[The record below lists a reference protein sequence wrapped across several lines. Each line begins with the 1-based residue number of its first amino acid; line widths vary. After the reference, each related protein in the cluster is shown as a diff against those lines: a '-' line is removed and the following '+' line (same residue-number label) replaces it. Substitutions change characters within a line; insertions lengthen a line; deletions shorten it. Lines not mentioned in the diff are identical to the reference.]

1 MTPQLWKEWQEHW
14 RRMEALTMKRGWEV
28 TSLAIA
34 PPASE
39 ATVAALEAKHG
50 LTVPP
55 QLRELL
61 TKYAASVRF
70 GWGIPSEMEPLER
83 VPNSGGL
90 RDAVW
95 DLAHIDQY
103 AIDNFLGWRK
113 QLADTDISEEPNSP
127 EMWEHQFPFADL
139 MNGDMLTIDVSVP
152 EGPHPVRYFSHDLEG
167 LHGRAIAPDFIT
179 FVTEYA
185 RLGCAGGTHDDWF
198 DFVEKLGDD
207 RQYLSAGSPTAKQWL
222 AWLAK
227 DPDAVDPDEPPKV
240 IMAKTA
246 ADHAL
251 LEAAKA
257 NALEGVAAAL
267 DAGARID
274 CVEEGNR
281 NDEFVTAVTHAIR
294 NGSMPLLELLVTR
307 GATLNTRRTAINEAV
322 CSNRDQ
328 AMVEWLIAHGGRV
341 NGWKGERH
349 WPIHNLVNGRR
360 YARKPATPAED
371 DAQITMLRALLRAGA
386 DPDAPWDGGRTMLTW
401 GDLRCAEVLLAHGAD
416 PNRRNAFG
424 ETALHSARS
433 IARIRMLV
441 AHGGN
446 TNARAVPEP
455 PRENARLATPLQQLL
470 PWPWQF
476 YQDGRPR
483 PPELIPTLIELG
495 ADPTIRD
502 GHGRNTLWYCTTEA
516 DFRLMQGY
524 GLDPFERDKAGDTLL
539 HDFTRLASQIA
550 KPPYADYF
558 EFLLGLGFDINVANA
573 KGETILHIVGRQELA
588 REEDVQFALDHGAD
602 KTLRN
607 ATGKRA
613 YDVTPKSKGGMR
625 RLLR

>member
-1 MTPQLWKEWQEHW
+1 
-14 RRMEALTMKRGWEV
+14 MEALAVKRGWEL
-28 TSLAIA
+28 TALAIA

-39 ATVAALEAKHG
+39 AAVAALEAKHG
-50 LTVPP
+50 LKVPP

-113 QLADTDISEEPNSP
+113 QLAEVDISEEPNSP

-139 MNGDMLTIDVSVP
+139 MNGDMLTIDVAAS

-167 LHGRAIAPDFIT
+167 LHGHAIAPDFLT

-185 RLGCAGGTHDDWF
+185 KLGCAGGTHDDWF
-198 DFVEKLGDD
+198 DFVEKRDAD
-207 RQYLSAGSPTAKQWL
+207 RRYLSADTAKARHWL

-240 IMAKTA
+240 VMAETA

-257 NALEGVAAAL
+257 NSLKGVTAAL
-267 DAGARID
+267 HAGARID
-274 CVEEGNR
+274 CVAEGNWD
-281 NDEFVTAVTHAIR
+281 NEFVTAVTHAIR
-294 NGSMPLLELLVTR
+294 NDSIPMLELLVAR

-322 CSNRDQ
+322 CSNRDL
-328 AMVEWLIAHGGRV
+328 AMIEWLIAHGGRV

-371 DAQITMLRALLRAGA
+371 DAQITVLRTLLRAGA
-386 DPDAPWDGGRTMLTW
+386 DPDASWDGGRTMLTW

-433 IARIRMLV
+433 VARLRMLI
-441 AHGGN
+441 AHGGDI
-446 TNARAVPEP
+446 NALAVPEP
-455 PRENARLATPLQQLL
+455 HRDGALLATPLQRLL
-470 PWPWQF
+470 PWPWRF

-483 PPELIPTLIELG
+483 PPDFIPTLIELG
-495 ADPTIRD
+495 ADPAIRD
-502 GHGRNTLWYCTTEA
+502 GHGRSTLWYCTTEA

-524 GLDPFERDKAGDTLL
+524 GLDPFERDKAGNTLL
-539 HDFTRLASQIA
+539 HDFAGLVSQVA
-550 KPPYADYF
+550 KPPYVDYF
-558 EFLLGLGFDINVANA
+558 EFLLGLGFDINATNA
-573 KGETILHIVGRQELA
+573 KGHTILHILGRLELA
-588 REEDVQFALDHGAD
+588 REEDIQFALDRGAD

-607 ATGKRA
+607 TAGKRA
-613 YDVTPKSKGGMR
+613 YDVTPKSKAEIR